1 MCGLIAKAMDLGAH
15 LVIVL
20 TANSNALRNQTA
32 ARINRQILKADGV
45 DDGQGRMVWS
55 GQQPGHP
62 FSYDRN
68 LATNPS
74 FGFLPCTKKGA
85 ASLPS
90 SVDANE
96 ARMYL
101 ERTLQSVKSGD
112 HKHAILVVKK
122 ETNNLAALREALE
135 DTFGGGR
142 TGRPNRR
149 NEFSLVVIDDEQDN
163 ASSPDVEILLRARD
177 PGGLPNHARE
187 AFYCYHGYPDAGRDS
202 GFRTTAFG
210 YTATPQVVH
219 AHPPTFPGGAANPF
233 HSRRVTVLRHPGDDA
248 CDNRLAYPTSPK
260 YGSWY
265 CGGSMFYDADPARGM
280 NGRHPPQP
288 PYPNLPNAQCYT
300 NPYRFVPPM
309 HHLGPNDLANPHVGL
324 KNSIMAFLC
333 SAAIRMHE
341 HWNQSGTSS
350 HAEEGM
356 STNSASDSTLIQSM
370 LVHTHYLG
378 NQHHAD
384 AQMVSELLH
393 GYPNNAGS
401 VQSLNTLDIMSN
413 LTNNR
418 ICWKHGML
426 IFDNDGNRSR
436 PTAHT
441 GPWVSQALSRSC
453 NRCSR

>member
-1 MCGLIAKAMDLGAH
+1 MMPLEWGLPERSEPQIHEFEEESCAPDTWWEQYVESIRNEFSQASIDEIDQSTERLAQLELDPSTRADVGTHSVVGDVQSGKTAHMCGLIAKAMDLGYH

-32 ARINRQILKADGV
+32 ARINRQILRKADGV

-149 NEFSLVVIDDEQDN
+149 NEFSLVVIDDEQGN
-163 ASSPDVEILLRARD
+163 ASSLMSKFCFGHDLVICKPQ
-177 PGGLPNHARE
+177 E
-187 AFYCYHGYPDAGRDS
+187 AFYCYHGYPDRARV
-202 GFRTTAFG
+202 GFEPHVGTRR
-210 YTATPQVVH
+210 PRNPCIHQ
-219 AHPPTFPGGAANPF
+219 PSRRAANPF
-233 HSRRVTVLRHPGDDA
+233 HSRQMRCCGTGDDA
-248 CDNRLAYPTSPK
+248 TIAWPIPRLPSMDNGIVEAACSTTRT
-260 YGSWY
+260 
-265 CGGSMFYDADPARGM
+265 PARGM
-280 NGRHPPQP
+280 NGSTSGLPPTSTRMLRIHTGLCHPPP
-288 PYPNLPNAQCYT
+288 PRT
-300 NPYRFVPPM
+300 
-309 HHLGPNDLANPHVGL
+309 
-324 KNSIMAFLC
+324 K
-333 SAAIRMHE
+333 
-341 HWNQSGTSS
+341 
-350 HAEEGM
+350 
-356 STNSASDSTLIQSM
+356 
-370 LVHTHYLG
+370 
-378 NQHHAD
+378 
-384 AQMVSELLH
+384 
-393 GYPNNAGS
+393 
-401 VQSLNTLDIMSN
+401 
-413 LTNNR
+413 
-418 ICWKHGML
+418 
-426 IFDNDGNRSR
+426 R
-436 PTAHT
+436 P
-441 GPWVSQALSRSC
+441 C
-453 NRCSR
+453 